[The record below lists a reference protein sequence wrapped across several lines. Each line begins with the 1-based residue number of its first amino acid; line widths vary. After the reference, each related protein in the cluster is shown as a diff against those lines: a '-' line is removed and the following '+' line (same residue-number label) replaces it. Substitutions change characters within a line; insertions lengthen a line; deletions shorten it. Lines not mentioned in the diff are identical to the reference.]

1 MASPFRVYN
10 FLHRITKTQSAE
22 LINLNKISSIKLQNK
37 LIKFTIDEKDSICGN
52 MFIFFGGG
60 SVTKR
65 VYFDTHE
72 EAKTEFEEIQKHF
85 EQFHKKS

>member
-65 VYFDTHE
+65 IYFDTHE
-72 EAKTEFEEIQKHF
+72 EAKTEFEEIQKHL
-85 EQFHKKS
+85 EQFYKKS